1 MKVLD
6 EGRLESVLL
15 TLVPTFLPGQPER
28 GEPEGDEVAVWV
40 GELPLVR
47 RVRCFLLLGDGEGAM
62 VGIACLNALRA
73 HFFLQRLAWDGGA
86 LDAYSHCT

>member
-15 TLVPTFLPGQPER
+15 SLVSTFLPGQPER

-40 GELPLVR
+40 GERSLDRL
-47 RVRCFLLLGDGEGAM
+47 VRCFLRLGDSEEAF
-62 VGIACLNALRA
+62 AAA
-73 HFFLQRLAWDGGA
+73 
-86 LDAYSHCT
+86 T